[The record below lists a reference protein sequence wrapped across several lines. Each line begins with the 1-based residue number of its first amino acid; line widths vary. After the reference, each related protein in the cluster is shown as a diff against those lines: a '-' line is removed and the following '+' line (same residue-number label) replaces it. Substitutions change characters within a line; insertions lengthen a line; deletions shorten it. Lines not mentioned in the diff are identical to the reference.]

1 MSEHK
6 QIRRLAVFCGSS
18 VGTNPLYRDVA
29 RELGQT
35 LAERRIEL
43 VYGGGGIGLM
53 GVLADAVLAAGGRV
67 TGVIPTGLASKEVA
81 HPNLTDLRVVATMH
95 ERKAEMADLAD
106 AFLALPGGMGT
117 FDELFEILTWAQL
130 GIHRKPIGLLN
141 IDRYFDPLI
150 AMVDHA
156 VREGFVSSLHRGLII
171 VADSSDQWFSR
182 LAAYEP
188 PAVSTR
194 WIGMQEV

>member
-1 MSEHK
+1 MLLLLGPLSAFGSLWEDAGHEA
-6 QIRRLAVFCGSS
+6 AVGEGHVAVAGDDGVDGE
-18 VGTNPLYRDVA
+18 VGCHVPH
-29 RELGQT
+29 LG
-35 LAERRIEL
+35 R
-43 VYGGGGIGLM
+43 G
-53 GVLADAVLAAGGRV
+53 LAAGGEV

-81 HPNLTDLRVVATMH
+81 HSNLTALRVVRTMH

-141 IDRYFDPLI
+141 IDRYFDPLV
-150 AMVDHA
+150 AMVDHT
-156 VREGFVSSLHRGLII
+156 VREGFVSPHHRGLVI
-171 VADSSDQWFSR
+171 VANTVDDWFSR
-182 LAAYEP
+182 LAAYDP